1 MRKMKKINGYLIVRF
16 NDRER
21 REWPQIGTFGVI
33 DAELYTGHFEID
45 MGEFEYNDADT
56 IEAAIEQ
63 ARGMESEMDFTEPEV
78 KITVIK
84 ETNAGSDE
92 DEVDPEAL
100 FRQEKAILEKRI
112 ENGHYPDTNPHTAAH
127 ELYGY
132 TRALIQLGM
141 IDDTDER
148 FHVAM
153 DAFGAHCGFQD
164 DEGHHVDVLL
174 PYHGAMAHLS
184 PHDFA
189 EVETYTNCTVQ
200 TLKCRRCGQESFA
213 WNTTPLS
220 EEFGDELKGVRQL
233 MGLLKEIREYD
244 DNNGGAS
251 AAPGQSFRHGHKSV
265 GERRTQ
271 EIYALGIRL
280 LGECP
285 ENDCGIFRNIFKM
298 AVNIDEQ
305 LGKLTG
311 YAREVMEAEFG
322 RKLRELEKMYLFNYA
337 VKEYRKEA
345 AG

>member
-45 MGEFEYNDADT
+45 MGEFEYNDADS

-63 ARGMESEMDFTEPEV
+63 ARGLESEIDFTEPEV

-84 ETNAGSDE
+84 ESDAGSDE

-100 FRQEKAILEKRI
+100 FRQEKAILEKQI
-112 ENGHYPDTNPHTAAH
+112 ENKRYPDTNPHTAAH

-153 DAFGAHCGFQD
+153 DAFGEHCGFQD

-174 PYHGAMAHLS
+174 PYHGFMAHLS

-189 EVETYTNCTVQ
+189 EGETYTNCTVQ
-200 TLKCRRCGQESFA
+200 ALRCRRCGMESFA
-213 WNTTPLS
+213 WSLTESSVKTDAESETPAS
-220 EEFGDELKGVRQL
+220 EFRHRHESVSENHT
-233 MGLLKEIREYD
+233 KEI
-244 DNNGGAS
+244 
-251 AAPGQSFRHGHKSV
+251 F
-265 GERRTQ
+265 
-271 EIYALGIRL
+271 ALGVRL

-285 ENDCGIFRNIFKM
+285 ENDCGIFRNVFKM

-311 YAREVMEAEFG
+311 YAREVMEVEFG